1 MTRIAGRPLRASL
14 AFAAA
19 VCLGVALRLTEG
31 HFVEGRETSL
41 WLVVL
46 ATAVA
51 LGAFFVPDRESDVPA
66 TILWL
71 PTFATL
77 LASLCLVV
85 FSAGIY
91 LTRPLEREIF
101 PLFLA
106 GGLAVIGAHRL
117 RRLDRRTVLVIAGA
131 LAGASVIAGIAV
143 LVLSP
148 APLIDVWSMQQ
159 AAAEALLHGQN
170 PYAMQLP
177 DIVTGTKVDYYP
189 YAPLP
194 MVLTIPGWLL
204 AGDVRASLLAAGLG
218 TILLAGALASP
229 DATAGFGKRAAIIL
243 VAWLAVRPT
252 GTFQLEQAWNEPF
265 AVALFAASMLLW
277 RNGRLDAAAAVFGLA
292 IACKQYLFVVG
303 PMLVL
308 FPHARF
314 RHLVIAGAVTV
325 ATFVPFAIVDA
336 KDLIEDTI
344 LVHVRWAPRYD
355 ALTINS
361 WLHARFGLAPIG
373 ALSAGLPLA
382 AFAAIGFRGLTAQRR
397 IGRAMIGIAAVLLA
411 AFIVAKQAHANY
423 YDLAEAL
430 LVLGAIAELTD
441 APVLALAGVS
451 I

>member
-19 VCLGVALRLTEG
+19 VFLGVSLRLTEG

-46 ATAVA
+46 AAAIA
-51 LGAFFVPDRESDVPA
+51 LGAFFVPDRDDEAPA

-85 FSAGIY
+85 FSSGLY

-106 GGLAVIGAHRL
+106 GGLAVIGAHQL
-117 RRLDRRTVLVIAGA
+117 KRLDRRTVLAIAGV
-131 LAGASVIAGIAV
+131 LAAATLISGAAI

-159 AAAEALLHGQN
+159 GAAEALLHGRN
-170 PYAMQLP
+170 PYAIELP
-177 DIVTGTKVDYYP
+177 DIATGGNVSWYP

-194 MVLTIPGWLL
+194 MLLTIPGWLL
-204 AGDVRASLLAAGLG
+204 AGDVRASLLAATLA
-218 TILLAGALASP
+218 TLVLAGLLASP
-229 DATAGFGKRAAIIL
+229 DATTGFGKRAAIIL
-243 VAWLAVRPT
+243 LAWLAVRPT
-252 GTFQLEQAWNEPF
+252 CTFQLEQAWNEPF
-265 AVALFAASMLLW
+265 AIALFAASMLLW

-325 ATFVPFAIVDA
+325 ATFIPFAIVDA

-361 WLHARFGLAPIG
+361 WLHARFGLAPIS

-382 AFAAIGFRGLTAQRR
+382 AVAAIGFRGLTAQRR
-397 IGRAMIGIAAVLLA
+397 VGRAMIGIAAVLLA

-441 APVLALAGVS
+441 APVFARAEVS
-451 I
+451 T